1 MIGKRPEIDPRG
13 RYSAA
18 QAGELL
24 EVNKAT
30 VDRWGREG
38 KLPRRISK
46 VNGRIRYVGA
56 DLLKLWEWETRFIPN
71 RDL

>member
-1 MIGKRPEIDPRG
+1 MIGERPNIDPRG

-24 EVNKAT
+24 GVNKAT

-46 VNGRIRYVGA
+46 VNGRIRYVGS